1 MYRNQE
7 TFYPVEWALLPTP
20 SGGLVLGR
28 KRQETS
34 ATSFMAD
41 QMVSGYSAGD
51 LSTPTT
57 PDLSRPVTPVEEPR
71 RAESCAS
78 YQCSEPDTSTPPRA
92 APVDSQL
99 FVAQAII
106 WRFRQEPE
114 HTHCEN
120 CGTAGHLS
128 AQCNRSCRICAGYSH
143 QTLACWVNSLQC
155 ANCGQNQ
162 HHFIDCPSPC
172 NRCGDAGHK
181 APYCLPR
188 DGM

>member
-1 MYRNQE
+1 MLEMSAPSRVRDVPDSD
-7 TFYPVEWALLPTP
+7 TSSRSDGGAALSLLSDCCSYQRAAST
-20 SGGLVLGR
+20 
-28 KRQETS
+28 TS
-34 ATSFMAD
+34 T
-41 QMVSGYSAGD
+41 QNH
-51 LSTPTT
+51 
-57 PDLSRPVTPVEEPR
+57 PDDPQVEESC

-78 YQCSEPDTSTPPRA
+78 YQCSEPDTSTPPRT

-155 ANCGQNQ
+155 TNCGQNQ